1 MLTRLKL
8 KQAFGRLIRHGSDR
22 GVFVMLD
29 SALPTRLLDAF
40 PNSVEVQRLGLAE
53 VIAQTRHFLEDEPVG
68 Q

>member
-8 KQAFGRLIRHGSDR
+8 KQAYGRLIRRNSDR

-40 PNSVEVQRLGLAE
+40 PEGVEVQRLGLAD
-53 VIAQTRHFLEDEPVG
+53 VIQQTRHFLNP
-68 Q
+68 